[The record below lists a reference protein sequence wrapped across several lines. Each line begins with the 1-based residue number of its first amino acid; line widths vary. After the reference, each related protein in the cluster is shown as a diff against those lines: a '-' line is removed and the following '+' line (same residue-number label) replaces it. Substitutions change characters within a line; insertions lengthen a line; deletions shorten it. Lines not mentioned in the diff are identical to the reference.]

1 MKKMEEGFL
10 NNNEQPKKQEGKEG
24 FTLKE
29 AKEKYEEER
38 KVKDKLLK
46 VLKEKVK
53 DRREVN
59 LFPLILGNAL
69 EDKFFPRSDLE
80 KAEYN
85 EKKSKHIFY
94 QIIIGSSLPSEANYG
109 RDKDEKFFVFDEI
122 DEKIKKIVE
131 LLIEKIETA
140 AAEKEGGK
148 ISGEELKNI
157 LEEVLNKE

>member
-10 NNNEQPKKQEGKEG
+10 DNNEQPKKQEGKEG

-29 AKEKYEEER
+29 AEKKYKEER
-38 KVKDKLLK
+38 KIKDELLK

-59 LFPLILGNAL
+59 LFPSTLGNAL
-69 EDKFFPRSDLE
+69 ENKFFPRSDLE

-85 EKKSKHIFY
+85 EEKSKHIFY
-94 QIIIGSSLPSEANYG
+94 QIIISSSLPSEANYG